1 MHKKRCGWVDGSEVY
16 QNYHDFEWGIPQH
29 DERML
34 FEMLVLES
42 MQAGLSWITVL
53 KKREAFRVAFD
64 NFEVEK
70 VAQYGER
77 KVEEL
82 MQNSDIIR
90 NRLKIL
96 AAINNAKCFIKVVK
110 EYGSFGKFIWSY
122 VNNNPIH
129 GEWENANQLPAFS
142 PLSEKIAKDLKK
154 LGFKFLGK
162 TTIYSYMQIGRAHV

>member
-16 QNYHDFEWGIPQH
+16 QNYHDFEWGITQH

-82 MQNSDIIR
+82 MQNSDIDR
-90 NRLKIL
+90 KS
-96 AAINNAKCFIKVVK
+96 VV
-110 EYGSFGKFIWSY
+110 
-122 VNNNPIH
+122 
-129 GEWENANQLPAFS
+129 
-142 PLSEKIAKDLKK
+142 
-154 LGFKFLGK
+154 
-162 TTIYSYMQIGRAHV
+162 